1 MDGNLLIDGDIE
13 GQIQVCGTLRIGKSG
28 YIKGTVQ
35 AEKIIISGKLQ
46 GEVQA
51 PYMEITDTGDFDGK
65 AEIVELVI
73 AKGGRFSGTSERGEL
88 AQITALVDKKN
99 SVQGIA
105 KAEKAIALESNLSS
119 KNTKTNRGA

>member
-13 GQIQVCGTLRIGKSG
+13 GQIQVCGTLCIGKSG

-35 AEKIIISGKLQ
+35 AEKIIISGKLL
-46 GEVQA
+46 GEVHA
-51 PYMEITDTGDFDGK
+51 PYMEITETGDFDGK

-73 AKGGRFSGTSERGEL
+73 AKGGRFSGISERGEQ

-99 SVQGIA
+99 SVKGLA
-105 KAEKAIALESNLSS
+105 NTDKKVALESNVNDKKS
-119 KNTKTNRGA
+119 KINCGA